1 MNEASADNELDL
13 VARFADGRV
22 GAAALAGWAAAEA
35 IVLPIVPDVGLGL
48 LVLAAPPRAVRLF
61 AAVVA
66 GAVAGT
72 LVLAAF
78 MSGAPDAARDLLLA
92 IPAIDASVLAEADRA
107 LAEHGVAGFAQ
118 VGPGPPLKVYTVEW
132 LGRGGDVAGTLVGAV
147 LNRVTRIGPVLVVGV
162 AGGYVA
168 RPWLR
173 RHARLTLVAY
183 AGLWLAFYVAYFSS
197 GA

>member
-1 MNEASADNELDL
+1 MSDVSSESELDF
-13 VARFADGRV
+13 VARFAAGRV
-22 GAAALAGWAAAEA
+22 GAAALAAWAAAEA

-48 LVLAAPPRAVRLF
+48 LVLAAPPRAARLF

-66 GAVAGT
+66 GALAGT

-78 MSGAPDAARDLLLA
+78 VSGAPAAARDLLLA

-107 LAEHGVAGFAQ
+107 LAENGVAGFAQ

-132 LGRGGDVAGTLVGAV
+132 LGQGGDVAGTMVGAV
-147 LNRVTRIGPVLVVGV
+147 LNRVTRIGPVLLAAAAV
-162 AGGYVA
+162 GYVA

-183 AGLWLAFYVAYFSS
+183 AALWLAFYVAYFSA